1 MDIEQLK
8 LILDVVSSAG
18 EGAYTIALIW
28 ALTGVVIPLVWAAVV
43 VVLILAICRLV
54 KHNIDGNSLSAAVMD
69 VCRLEY
75 MLPGKRDAILDC
87 LRKHYGRD

>member
-54 KHNIDGNSLSAAVMD
+54 
-69 VCRLEY
+69 
-75 MLPGKRDAILDC
+75 
-87 LRKHYGRD
+87 

>member
-43 VVLILAICRLV
+43 VELILAICRLV
-54 KHNIDGNSLSAAVMD
+54 KHNIDGNSLSVAVMD

-75 MLPGKRDAILDC
+75 MPPGERDAILDC
-87 LRKHYGRD
+87 IRKHYGRD